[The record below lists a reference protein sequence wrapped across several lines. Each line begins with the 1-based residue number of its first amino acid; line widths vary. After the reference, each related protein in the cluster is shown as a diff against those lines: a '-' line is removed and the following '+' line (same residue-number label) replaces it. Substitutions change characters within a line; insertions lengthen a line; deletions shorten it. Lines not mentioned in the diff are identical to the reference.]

1 MLLCFV
7 LHSTRLTC
15 VSGTHTVPICQLH
28 THSTRVSATHSTRPC
43 VLAVHFPFVVLG
55 KIWWSQESS
64 DFSHLVGPYD
74 CAMKELQPLSR
85 FLTVQPSACH
95 SPWLWIGAIVRFW
108 QLWKGVIIYMHKN
121 TYLLAVL
128 RIEHMAPHMLGK
140 HSTATPA
147 SMLSVYLGK
156 NH

>member
-1 MLLCFV
+1 MLCVAQYPPHLCI
-7 LHSTRLTC
+7 R
-15 VSGTHTVPICQLH
+15 H
-28 THSTRVSATHSTRPC
+28 THSTHMSTTHSQYPC
-43 VLAVHFPFVVLG
+43 VSYTQYPPLCVSCPLPFRCSWEDLMVSG
-55 KIWWSQESS
+55 II
-64 DFSHLVGPYD
+64 
-74 CAMKELQPLSR
+74 R
-85 FLTVQPSACH
+85 FLTLDWSLWLCNERTTATVQVSHLQPSACH

-108 QLWKGVIIYMHKN
+108 QRWKGVIIYMHKN